1 MKKILTAVLSL
12 ALLSLQFMMP
22 VCAEEKNTPTIED
35 FVTAITEEAKK
46 YGLEAWVNDYN
57 ALGEITEEKIDYAVK
72 LIGEFGETVHTES
85 RENEYLNE
93 KKISSLRAS
102 VSRTRSGYFD
112 IVAAPSGAATIKVDI
127 NATINTSTNA
137 VTSVNSKSAYQ
148 SGIAYFFTSW
158 TTKSITTYM
167 NNPTTG
173 YVKAVVKGDARFDF
187 GPITV
192 NKPNIT
198 GSCVIDFR

>member
-35 FVTAITEEAKK
+35 FVTAITEEAEK

-57 ALGEITEEKIDYAVK
+57 ALGEVTEEKIDYAVK
-72 LIGEFGETVHTES
+72 LIKDFGETIHTES
-85 RENEYLNE
+85 REPEYFNGNM
-93 KKISSLRAS
+93 ITSLQSS
-102 VSRTRSGYFD
+102 VSKTRSGYFD
-112 IVAAPSGAATIKVDI
+112 ITAAPSGAATIKVDI
-127 NATINTSTNA
+127 NATINTSNNR
-137 VTSVNSKSAYQ
+137 VTDVNSKSAYQ
-148 SGIAYFFTSW
+148 SGVAFFFTSW
-158 TTKSITTYM
+158 TTKSITTYL